1 MITETDALQTISTDK
16 HYIIVPMLARRSAA
30 DLMKL
35 YCEHHGGKPVEKGF
49 AYNSGKNS
57 EWLSVEQI
65 RELIQKHCD
74 PTFTVDA

>member
-1 MITETDALQTISTDK
+1 
-16 HYIIVPMLARRSAA
+16 
-30 DLMKL
+30 MKL

-57 EWLSVEQI
+57 EWLSVQQI
-65 RELIQKHCD
+65 RELIQQHCD